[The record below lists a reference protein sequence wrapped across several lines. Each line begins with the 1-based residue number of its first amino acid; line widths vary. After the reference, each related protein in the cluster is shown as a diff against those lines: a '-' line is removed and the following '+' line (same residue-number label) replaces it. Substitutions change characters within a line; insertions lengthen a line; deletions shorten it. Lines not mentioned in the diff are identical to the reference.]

1 MQPTPPPTPTTAP
14 DPTTAVELWSVIGIW
29 FSGIATASAV
39 GVALWSS
46 RCDRRRADAERRDQ
60 EKAQARL
67 VVSRVASEAS
77 QRVRIVN
84 NSSAQVLN
92 VLPEYSV
99 TGREDRLQGTVSSTE
114 TVPRD
119 VLDPGEEWPVSVT
132 YFDADGSLVATDAY
146 YWSQEDTITIT
157 FTDSAGRRW
166 KRVNN
171 SEPERVL
178 NG

>member
-1 MQPTPPPTPTTAP
+1 M
-14 DPTTAVELWSVIGIW
+14 
-29 FSGIATASAV
+29 
-39 GVALWSS
+39 
-46 RCDRRRADAERRDQ
+46 
-60 EKAQARL
+60 
-67 VVSRVASEAS
+67 
-77 QRVRIVN
+77 
-84 NSSAQVLN
+84 
-92 VLPEYSV
+92 
-99 TGREDRLQGTVSSTE
+99 
-114 TVPRD
+114 
-119 VLDPGEEWPVSVT
+119 SVT